1 MKPIELRKLIREE
14 IRNVVGEAYSI
25 PPTVTGN
32 DFDKAIKE
40 IITNI
45 EKEIKDGAST
55 AVKVINYPEPESP
68 IGPVLQYDKK
78 AFKAWE
84 NRLMNYQGLR
94 RDIVNYLN
102 EKDPKQKGD
111 YEESIRYNLTKYWK
125 K

>member
-1 MKPIELRKLIREE
+1 MKISEFRKLIREE
-14 IRNVVGEAYSI
+14 VRNVVGEAYSI

-55 AVKVINYPEPESP
+55 AVKVIDYPQPQSP

-84 NRLMNYQGLR
+84 NRLMYYQLLR
-94 RDIVNYLN
+94 TDVVNYLT
-102 EKDPKQKGD
+102 ERDPKQKRN
-111 YEESIRYNLTKYWK
+111 YEESIRYDLTKYWK

>member
-1 MKPIELRKLIREE
+1 MKITEFRKLIREE
-14 IRNVVGEAYSI
+14 VRRVVGEAYSI

-40 IITNI
+40 IIANI

-55 AVKVINYPEPESP
+55 AVKVIDYPQPQSP

-84 NRLMNYQGLR
+84 NKLMYYQSLR
-94 RDIVNYLN
+94 TDVVNYLTA
-102 EKDPKQKGD
+102 EDPKQKRD
-111 YEESIRYNLTKYWK
+111 YEESIRYELAKHWK